1 MDREEERRRFS
12 GKRKEGK
19 GPQNIAAAAAAEE
32 ARNDDKAP
40 KKGLPPLFSSRHSH
54 FSPKSFFIL
63 SFPYRM
69 EPCPESVHL
78 NEEYTSCID
87 CCMGNTRE
95 HQPFS
100 NGSGMHGMGGIKGGT
115 APTDRRRRLH
125 SRMAFR
131 IDVDGKLS

>member
-54 FSPKSFFIL
+54 FSQNLSSF
-63 SFPYRM
+63 SP
-69 EPCPESVHL
+69 
-78 NEEYTSCID
+78 
-87 CCMGNTRE
+87 
-95 HQPFS
+95 
-100 NGSGMHGMGGIKGGT
+100 
-115 APTDRRRRLH
+115 
-125 SRMAFR
+125 FR
-131 IDVDGKLS
+131 IEWSPVQNQYI